1 MTKVKPEKRTASR
14 IQIQSRVPVRV
25 DGTKVSNRARTR
37 DISPHGVFLYIE
49 SQIAAGAQL
58 EVVLPIPSAPHEEPN
73 VWVRCKC
80 TVVRVEEVPDA
91 AEFGVAATI
100 EEFEAVPQAVTGED
114 F

>member
-1 MTKVKPEKRTASR
+1 MQLKA
-14 IQIQSRVPVRV
+14 RVPVRL
-25 DGTKVSNRARTR
+25 DGTEVSNRAVTR
-37 DISPHGVFLYIE
+37 DISPQGVFLYIE
-49 SQIAAGAQL
+49 SQIVEGAQL
-58 EVVLPIPSAPHEEPN
+58 EVVLPIPSTPHEEPN

-100 EEFEAVPQAVTGED
+100 EEFEAIPQAVTGED